1 MTRSKV
7 ALFAGLMGAALSGG
21 AANAFSAPAS
31 PLYGAVNETRFLV
44 GLHWNF
50 GDVRPELVLGVRRT
64 ETTSD
69 EQVFGGKLDVAIP
82 LTTDIAALK
91 PVVRLMGVVG
101 NRDVQG
107 EAGGGIRLLDW
118 QPLIAADIQ
127 APYSTA
133 GANYF
138 FTDGLKPYI
147 GIDSL
152 ARPRAPKSVI
162 GRPPT

>member
-1 MTRSKV
+1 
-7 ALFAGLMGAALSGG
+7 MGAALSGNV
-21 AANAFSAPAS
+21 ACARARAVAVAQAS
-31 PLYGAVNETRFLV
+31 VDETRFMV

-64 ETTSD
+64 ETLSD
-69 EQVFGGKLDVAIP
+69 DQVFGGKLDVAIP
-82 LTTDIAALK
+82 LTTDIATLK
-91 PVVRLMGVVG
+91 PVVRLLGVVG

-118 QPLIAADIQ
+118 QPLIAAGIQ

-138 FTDGLKPYI
+138 FTDGLKPYL
-147 GIDSL
+147 GINSL
-152 ARPRAPKSVI
+152 VQPKAPNRPLAPA
-162 GRPPT
+162 PF